1 MIERLTTEVRRYPE
15 QANRCAAK
23 QRLPSMVWY
32 LDPMTGKPAARWVVE
47 QTNATADEQLS
58 AAA

>member
-1 MIERLTTEVRRYPE
+1 MNEHLTTEVRRYPE

-23 QRLPSMVWY
+23 QRCPSMVWY
-32 LDPMTGKPAARWVVE
+32 LDPMTGRPTARWVVE